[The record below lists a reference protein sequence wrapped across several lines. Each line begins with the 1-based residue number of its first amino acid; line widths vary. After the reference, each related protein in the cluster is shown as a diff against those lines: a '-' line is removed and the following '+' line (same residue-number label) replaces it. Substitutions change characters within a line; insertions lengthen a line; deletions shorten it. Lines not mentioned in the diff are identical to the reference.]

1 MTILEATFFALMV
14 LCAVGIGAAVPA
26 LLELRRTIKV
36 FRERFDEGADKVAPL
51 LDQLD
56 RTTASLQRVSHLL
69 DVTASVSQAVAP
81 AVAAFIST
89 WRATPSAQLAP
100 DDMPRDTPGDTPGDT
115 TREKSSNGNGNGME
129 NTT

>member
-69 DVTASVSQAVAP
+69 DVTASVAP